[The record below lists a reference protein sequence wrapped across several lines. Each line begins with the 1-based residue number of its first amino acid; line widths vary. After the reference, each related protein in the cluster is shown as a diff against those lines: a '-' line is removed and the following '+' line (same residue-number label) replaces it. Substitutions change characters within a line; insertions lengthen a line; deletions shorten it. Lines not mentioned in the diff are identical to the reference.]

1 MTLHSFFYYDTFR
14 RENMLKRFYSV
25 LTITALSIL
34 IISGCSSVKCP
45 SQAKY
50 KNLNNVYERL
60 GAGERLTIA
69 YLGGSI
75 TWGATSSD
83 PLKYSWRALTT
94 DYLQKSFPVAH
105 IKAIDAAIGGKGS
118 ELAVFRMDRD
128 VTPYSPDLTFVEF
141 AVNDS
146 RKSNGQESMEG
157 IIRKLKKFNSNMAIV
172 IVVIG
177 SGNNYSCPKEQEYT
191 KLAEYYGLPCINIYK
206 AVKAKIDKDKL
217 VMSKLLT
224 DGCHPNDKG
233 YKLYAGIVANKL
245 DALAKEQGCSNVYPS
260 VPLTR
265 NRFESAKMLE
275 LSKLKKN
282 ELGSWKLGIV
292 DVTGVWFDHQPS
304 RWLSSVIVPNA
315 SPAKLT
321 VPLKSSGAGIYFETI
336 RGGHPVAVQVDGEN
350 LLNVKTDFRFEYPGL
365 GYQFK
370 FIGDGMT
377 SKDHKISL
385 EANEQG
391 NVKIGYLLYTRDA
404 IK

>member
-1 MTLHSFFYYDTFR
+1 MFKKLFSLFTF
-14 RENMLKRFYSV
+14 
-25 LTITALSIL
+25 TALTLSFTPGCNSI
-34 IISGCSSVKCP
+34 KCP

-50 KNLNNVYERL
+50 QNLNKVYKRL
-60 GAGERLTIA
+60 GAGERIKVA

-128 VTPYSPDLTFVEF
+128 VIPYNPDLTFVEF

-146 RKSNGQESMEG
+146 KSPNGQESMEG
-157 IIRKLKKFNSNMAIV
+157 IIRKLKKSNKDMAIV

-177 SGNNYSCPKEQEYT
+177 AGNKYTCPKEHDYT

-217 VMSKLLT
+217 DMSKLLT
-224 DGCHPNDKG
+224 DGCHPTDKG
-233 YKLYAGIVANKL
+233 YKLYADIVAREL
-245 DALAKEQGCSNVYPS
+245 DQLGNQQGCQKAYPS
-260 VPLTR
+260 VPLTK
-265 NRFESAKMLE
+265 NRFESAKLLE
-275 LSKLKKN
+275 LSTLTKKQ
-282 ELGSWKLGIV
+282 LGGWKPGKV

-304 RWLSSVIVPNA
+304 RWLSSVIVPSEPKAILN
-315 SPAKLT
+315 
-321 VPLKSSGAGIYFETI
+321 VPVNCSGAGIYFETI
-336 RGGHPVAVQVDGEN
+336 RNGSPVAVKVDGEN
-350 LLNVKTDFRFEYPGL
+350 LFAVKTAFRFEYPGL

-370 FIGDGMT
+370 FIGDGMI
-377 SKDHKISL
+377 SKDHKITLQSYDQD
-385 EANEQG
+385 NTK
-391 NVKIGYLLYTRDA
+391 VGYLLYTQGTT
-404 IK
+404 K